1 MKKVRSLVMMMFL
14 LFLFIPVVNAD
25 TLDLSTFTA
34 EDGVTVTGDTVSG
47 YEVTFTESDDT
58 SGFGY
63 FYFYDPAFFVDS
75 TATSITFDYSLDI
88 GPDNDDWLVVAIDF
102 INYEFQD
109 GGDNPSTTDIL
120 TLSGTG
126 MVDLTSYRNSTV
138 DLAFGFE
145 ANDFWMDSV
154 GTFWN
159 IQINH
164 TASPTPEPTTIAL
177 LGLGLLGMAGVGRK
191 MS

>member
-1 MKKVRSLVMMMFL
+1 MKKVRSLVMMLFL

-34 EDGVTVTGDTVSG
+34 EDGAVESG
-47 YEVTFTESDDT
+47 GTITFTESD
-58 SGFGY
+58 SSY
-63 FYFYDPAFFVDS
+63 AWFYFYDPAFFVDS
-75 TATSITFDYSLDI
+75 TATSITFDYSLNI

-109 GGDNPSTTDIL
+109 GDYNPSTTDIL
-120 TLSGTG
+120 TLSGSG

-154 GTFWN
+154 GTFSN
-159 IQINH
+159 IQINYS
-164 TASPTPEPTTIAL
+164 TSSTPEPTTIIL
-177 LGLGLLGMAGVGRK
+177 LGLGLLGMAGVSRK
-191 MS
+191 IS